1 MLKTV
6 AVALFLVSTAT
17 NAASFDCNK
26 ASSKTEQLI
35 CNTPALSQADDA
47 LYVDYLQAK
56 VVTGNSDDFKKL
68 VKQNWKL
75 REKNCDTEKCLLNW
89 YERST
94 ELYRQIAANKST
106 NSENR
111 YLYGIPVKIK
121 GTLTKESAGFPSLRL
136 NDLISVFPQEGDE
149 IGGDNT
155 PEFGVAVM
163 QLAMSDDAQWD
174 IFEKFKRRD
183 AVVTCGLYHSHTAH
197 HKTPVLCSVMDIS
210 PIKTSNEKPVKIQKE
225 KKSRTM
231 DDFFSD
237 NPELSENIYLKKAIK
252 DMAGGYAL
260 SDVYPSSSDETNAI
274 RARNAK
280 LSESGYDYA
289 RLAVRELQDNC
300 QTGLG
305 RVFGLQEKEC
315 QILSKYQDS
324 K

>member
-26 ASSKTEQLI
+26 AFSKTEKLI

-56 VVTGNSDDFKKL
+56 VVTGNNDDFKKL

-94 ELYRQIAANKST
+94 ELYRQIAENKST

-136 NDLISVFPQEGDE
+136 NDLISVFPQGGDE

-163 QLAMSDDAQWD
+163 QLAMSDDTQWN
-174 IFEKFKRRD
+174 IFEKFKGQD

-197 HKTPVLCSVMDIS
+197 HNTPVLCSVMDIS

-225 KKSRTM
+225 KTNSTI
-231 DDFFSD
+231 DDFFAD
-237 NPELSENIYLKKAIK
+237 NPELSNNIYIK
-252 DMAGGYAL
+252 QAVKDVASGQAL
-260 SDVYPSSSDETNAI
+260 SDAFTSKPRNVSTL
-274 RARNAK
+274 RARSDN
-280 LSESGYDYA
+280 LSENGYDYA
-289 RLAVRELQDNC
+289 RLAVRTLQDSC
-300 QTGLG
+300 QIGVG
-305 RVFGLQEKEC
+305 SGFGLRENEC
-315 QILSKYQDS
+315 RILSRYQDS